1 MTGMAALASIELA
14 FAACTLLALTEA
26 PAMRDKSY
34 PPIRMEIDRREDKV
48 TVTLIGRERT
58 KERFSYILEVTGS
71 SRSRL
76 AASYIGRSEE
86 RRVGKECVSTC
97 RSRWSPEP

>member
-1 MTGMAALASIELA
+1 MTVMAALASIELA

-58 KERFSYILEVTGS
+58 KERFSYILEVNGS

-76 AASYIGRSEE
+76 AATFIGARSEE
-86 RRVGKECVSTC
+86 SRFVKECGGTC
-97 RSRWSPEP
+97 RSRGWP